1 MFPPYGIAGMHLTQ
15 GRGRPL
21 HFFRLPFIYELTLH
35 LALKSRWIKLAVFV
49 ARMEEMRNI
58 YNILVGKP
66 ERKDRRIILER
77 ILGK

>member
-1 MFPPYGIAGMHLTQ
+1 
-15 GRGRPL
+15 
-21 HFFRLPFIYELTLH
+21 
-35 LALKSRWIKLAVFV
+35 
-49 ARMEEMRNI
+49 MEEMRNI